1 MDIPEDVYFDEENI
15 PHSNAKISLLNP
27 THVSFL
33 LCYYSALKEECYD
46 NLQSDL
52 HFILLDLENL
62 VDKALFNKYPVLYDI
77 VI

>member
-1 MDIPEDVYFDEENI
+1 MDIPEDVYFNEEGI
-15 PHSNAKISLLNP
+15 PLSHAKISLLNT

-62 VDKALFNKYPVLYDI
+62 VDKALLDKYPLLYDI